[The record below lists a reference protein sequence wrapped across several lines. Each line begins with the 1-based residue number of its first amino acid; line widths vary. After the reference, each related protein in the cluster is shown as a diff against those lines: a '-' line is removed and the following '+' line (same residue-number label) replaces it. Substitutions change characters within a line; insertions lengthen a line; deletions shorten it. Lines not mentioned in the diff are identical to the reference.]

1 MAKSPAQEGLPVAVS
16 TVGAFVAT
24 LLVLLA
30 GTTNGTR
37 PWILLM
43 RAASAFLLVSGFLK
57 LLTAGLIQVISWQR
71 TVPKAPPRSDADDME
86 DAVHSISST
95 IRAKELKPK
104 GVS

>member
-1 MAKSPAQEGLPVAVS
+1 MAKNPAQEGLPVAVS

-71 TVPKAPPRSDADDME
+71 SAPKAPKRSETEDMD
-86 DAVHSISST
+86 DAVQSISST
-95 IRAKELKPK
+95 IRATELEPK